1 LKVLIID
8 DERDIRDLASVSLA
22 RSEDMQVIT
31 ASSGPEGVR
40 LAREQH
46 PDAILLDLMMPAMD
60 GRATLQALRGEDGHR
75 EDPGRA
81 DERGLRRRA
90 GAGAAGRGG
99 RDPQAVRPHHAAG
112 APALRAG
119 GHALTMQSWD
129 DAYSHLRASFVHE
142 AAARL
147 DQITGLL
154 DALSANPADSTS
166 FLELRRR
173 FHAFAGAG
181 TSYGFPDVTALGL
194 RGERECAALIRQGGG
209 PGAQDLERWRGIVKD
224 MREVFASAREVRPE
238 APREATAPAR
248 HGPESIL
255 IVDEDEQ
262 VRESLTHLLETEG
275 MKTRAVRTKA
285 EAVLALD
292 EAVPNGVITDIRLPD
307 GSGYDLVEHIRGLPL
322 AAAESLP
329 ILILSPLS
337 PFLDKVEAIHCGA
350 DGYFEKP
357 VDWEALMR
365 RLQHLLER
373 NRPESARILSVE
385 DDPHQSAFVSAVL
398 KSAGYDVHVC
408 DEPTRFE
415 ADLVAFKPDLV
426 LMDIMLP
433 GITGYD
439 LVRYLRQDERHAALP
454 VIFLTTDGQLQA
466 RIETAKVGGDDHLL
480 KPVPP
485 PLLLS
490 AVAARLERSRFL
502 KSLLDRDG
510 LTRLLTHTAFLE
522 RARAAPGPEA
532 APPEQAQRVGDDRPR
547 PLQGRQRQV
556 RPPGGRPRA
565 GRPGRAPSPAPAP
578 GRHHRPLRRRGV
590 RGPDRGPAGGGHH
603 APHLRLLEEFAALEH
618 EVAGGGS
625 FHCTFSA
632 GVAMI
637 EPGMDLDSWKKAA
650 DDALYA
656 AKAAGRKRVIAA
668 SASRTK
674 PAVVPHSPIATA

>member
-1 LKVLIID
+1 M
-8 DERDIRDLASVSLA
+8 E
-22 RSEDMQVIT
+22 
-31 ASSGPEGVR
+31 
-40 LAREQH
+40 
-46 PDAILLDLMMPAMD
+46 
-60 GRATLQALRGEDGHR
+60 
-75 EDPGRA
+75 
-81 DERGLRRRA
+81 
-90 GAGAAGRGG
+90 
-99 RDPQAVRPHHAAG
+99 
-112 APALRAG
+112 
-119 GHALTMQSWD
+119 SWE
-129 DAYSHLRASFVHE
+129 DAYGHLRAAFVHE

-147 DQITGLL
+147 DQVEKLL
-154 DALSANPADSTS
+154 DTLAAAPADSTS

-181 TSYGFPDVTALGL
+181 TSYGFPEVTNLGL
-194 RGERECAALIRQGGG
+194 RGERECAALIRQGAA
-209 PGAQDLERWRGIVKD
+209 PAAEDLDRWRGLVKSLRD
-224 MREVFASAREVRPE
+224 VFASARDSRAE
-238 APREATAPAR
+238 APKAPAALAP

-255 IVDEDEQ
+255 VVDEDESI
-262 VRESLTHLLETEG
+262 RNSLTHLLESEG
-275 MKTRAVRTKA
+275 MTARAVRTKA
-285 EAVLALD
+285 EAVRAIE
-292 EAVPNGVITDIRLPD
+292 EAVPRGVITDIRLPD

-322 AAAESLP
+322 AEAESLP

-398 KSAGYDVHVC
+398 KSAGYDVCVC
-408 DEPTRFE
+408 DDPTRFE

-522 RARAAPGPEA
+522 RARAALA
-532 APPEQAQRVGDDRPR
+532 LKQRHAGKLSAWVMVDLDHFKAVNDKYGHPVGDRV
-547 PLQGRQRQV
+547 LS
-556 RPPGGRPRA
+556 A
-565 GRPGRAPSPAPAP
+565 LSAL
-578 GRHHRPLRRRGV
+578 LRRRLRQADTIG
-590 RGPDRGPAGGGHH
+590 RYGGEEF
-603 APHLRLLEEFAALEH
+603 AVLIEDLPEADTARLISRLLEEFATLEH
-618 EVAGGGS
+618 QVPGGGS

-632 GVAMI
+632 GVAML
-637 EPGMDLDSWKKAA
+637 EEGMDLDAWKKAA

-656 AKAAGRKRVIAA
+656 AKAAGRRRVIAA
-668 SASRTK
+668 SGFHPAPAATP
-674 PAVVPHSPIATA
+674 PAVARA

>member
-1 LKVLIID
+1 
-8 DERDIRDLASVSLA
+8 
-22 RSEDMQVIT
+22 
-31 ASSGPEGVR
+31 
-40 LAREQH
+40 
-46 PDAILLDLMMPAMD
+46 
-60 GRATLQALRGEDGHR
+60 
-75 EDPGRA
+75 
-81 DERGLRRRA
+81 
-90 GAGAAGRGG
+90 
-99 RDPQAVRPHHAAG
+99 
-112 APALRAG
+112 
-119 GHALTMQSWD
+119 MQSWD

-147 DQITGLL
+147 DQITSLL
-154 DALSANPADSTS
+154 DALAANPADSTS

-194 RGERECAALIRQGGG
+194 RGERECAALIRQSAS
-209 PGAQDLERWRGIVKD
+209 PGAEDLGRWRGIVKE
-224 MREVFASAREVRPE
+224 MREVFANAREVRPE

-522 RARAAPGPEA
+522 RARAALALKQRHPGKHSAWVMIDLDHFKAVNDKYGHP
-532 APPEQAQRVGDDRPR
+532 VGDRV
-547 PLQGRQRQV
+547 LG
-556 RPPGGRPRA
+556 A
-565 GRPGRAPSPAPAP
+565 LAAL
-578 GRHHRPLRRRGV
+578 LRRRLRQADTIG
-590 RGPDRGPAGGGHH
+590 RYGGEEF
-603 APHLRLLEEFAALEH
+603 AVLIEDLPEADTTRLISRLLEEFAALEH

-637 EPGMDLDSWKKAA
+637 EAGMDLDSWKKAA

>member
-1 LKVLIID
+1 M
-8 DERDIRDLASVSLA
+8 E
-22 RSEDMQVIT
+22 
-31 ASSGPEGVR
+31 
-40 LAREQH
+40 
-46 PDAILLDLMMPAMD
+46 
-60 GRATLQALRGEDGHR
+60 
-75 EDPGRA
+75 
-81 DERGLRRRA
+81 
-90 GAGAAGRGG
+90 
-99 RDPQAVRPHHAAG
+99 
-112 APALRAG
+112 
-119 GHALTMQSWD
+119 SWE

-147 DQITGLL
+147 DQITKLL
-154 DALSANPADSTS
+154 DGLAANPADSTS

-181 TSYGFPDVTALGL
+181 TSYGFPEVTNLGL
-194 RGERECAALIRQGGG
+194 RGERECAALIRQSGAPG
-209 PGAQDLERWRGIVKD
+209 PADIERWRGLVASLQA
-224 MREVFASAREVRPE
+224 VFAGAREARAE
-238 APREATAPAR
+238 APRVPTAPVA
-248 HGPESIL
+248 HGADSIL
-255 IVDEDEQ
+255 IVDDDEQ
-262 VRESLTHLLETEG
+262 IRKSLTHLLEVEG
-275 MKTRAVRTKA
+275 MTARAVRTKA
-285 EAVLALD
+285 EAVQAL
-292 EAVPNGVITDIRLPD
+292 EESVPHGVITDIRLRD

-322 AAAESLP
+322 AEAESLP

-398 KSAGYDVHVC
+398 KSAGYDVKVC

-522 RARAAPGPEA
+522 RARAALALKQRHPGKLSAWVMIDLDHFKAVNDKYGHP
-532 APPEQAQRVGDDRPR
+532 VGDRV
-547 PLQGRQRQV
+547 LG
-556 RPPGGRPRA
+556 A
-565 GRPGRAPSPAPAP
+565 LSAL
-578 GRHHRPLRRRGV
+578 LRRRLRQADTIG
-590 RGPDRGPAGGGHH
+590 RYGGEEF
-603 APHLRLLEEFAALEH
+603 AVLIEDLAEADTTRLISRLLEEFAAIEH
-618 EVAGGGS
+618 QVPGGGS
-625 FHCTFSA
+625 FRCTFSA
-632 GVAMI
+632 GVAML
-637 EPGMDLDSWKKAA
+637 EESMDLDSWKKTA

-656 AKAAGRKRVIAA
+656 AKAAGRRRVIAA
-668 SASRTK
+668 SGFQAQPVTAPSAAAS
-674 PAVVPHSPIATA
+674 A

>member
-1 LKVLIID
+1 
-8 DERDIRDLASVSLA
+8 
-22 RSEDMQVIT
+22 
-31 ASSGPEGVR
+31 
-40 LAREQH
+40 
-46 PDAILLDLMMPAMD
+46 
-60 GRATLQALRGEDGHR
+60 
-75 EDPGRA
+75 
-81 DERGLRRRA
+81 
-90 GAGAAGRGG
+90 
-99 RDPQAVRPHHAAG
+99 
-112 APALRAG
+112 
-119 GHALTMQSWD
+119 MQSWD

-522 RARAAPGPEA
+522 RARAALALKQRHPGKHSAWVMIDLDHFKAVNDKYGHP
-532 APPEQAQRVGDDRPR
+532 VGDRV
-547 PLQGRQRQV
+547 LG
-556 RPPGGRPRA
+556 A
-565 GRPGRAPSPAPAP
+565 LAAL
-578 GRHHRPLRRRGV
+578 LRRRLRQADTIG
-590 RGPDRGPAGGGHH
+590 RYGGEEF
-603 APHLRLLEEFAALEH
+603 AVLIEDLPEADTTRLISRLLEEFAALEH

>member
-1 LKVLIID
+1 M
-8 DERDIRDLASVSLA
+8 E
-22 RSEDMQVIT
+22 
-31 ASSGPEGVR
+31 
-40 LAREQH
+40 
-46 PDAILLDLMMPAMD
+46 
-60 GRATLQALRGEDGHR
+60 
-75 EDPGRA
+75 
-81 DERGLRRRA
+81 
-90 GAGAAGRGG
+90 
-99 RDPQAVRPHHAAG
+99 
-112 APALRAG
+112 
-119 GHALTMQSWD
+119 SWE

-142 AAARL
+142 AAGRL
-147 DQITGLL
+147 EQIGKLL
-154 DALSANPADSTS
+154 DALSQNPADSAS

-181 TSYGFPDVTALGL
+181 TSYGLPEVSALGL
-194 RGERECAALIRQGGG
+194 RGERECASLIRQGTA
-209 PGAQDLERWRGIVKD
+209 PSPEDLDRWRKVVEE
-224 MREVFASAREVRPE
+224 MRAVFDAAREGPSDV
-238 APREATAPAR
+238 PREPAALRTGGSETILVVDDDENVR
-248 HGPESIL
+248 H
-255 IVDEDEQ
+255 
-262 VRESLTHLLETEG
+262 SLTRLLELEG
-275 MKTRAVRTKA
+275 MTARAVRTKA
-285 EAVLALD
+285 EAARALD
-292 EAVPNGVITDIRLPD
+292 EELPGGVITDIRLPD
-307 GSGYDLVEHIRGLPL
+307 ASGYDLVEHIRGLPFP
-322 AAAESLP
+322 AAESLP

-398 KSAGYDVHVC
+398 KSAGYDVRVC
-408 DEPTRFE
+408 DDPTKFE

-522 RARAAPGPEA
+522 RARAALALKQRHEA
-532 APPEQAQRVGDDRPR
+532 KLSAWVMIDLDHFKAVNDKYGHPVGDRV
-547 PLQGRQRQV
+547 LG
-556 RPPGGRPRA
+556 A
-565 GRPGRAPSPAPAP
+565 LSAL
-578 GRHHRPLRRRGV
+578 LRRRLRQADTIG
-590 RGPDRGPAGGGHH
+590 RYGGEEF
-603 APHLRLLEEFAALEH
+603 AVLIDDLPEADTARLISRLLEEFAALEH
-618 EVAGGGS
+618 QVAGGDS

-632 GVAMI
+632 GVAMLK
-637 EPGMDLDSWKKAA
+637 EGMDLDEWKKAA

-656 AKAAGRKRVIAA
+656 AKAAGRRRVITASGFRAVPAGVSPAVA
-668 SASRTK
+668 SA
-674 PAVVPHSPIATA
+674 

>member
-1 LKVLIID
+1 
-8 DERDIRDLASVSLA
+8 
-22 RSEDMQVIT
+22 
-31 ASSGPEGVR
+31 
-40 LAREQH
+40 
-46 PDAILLDLMMPAMD
+46 
-60 GRATLQALRGEDGHR
+60 
-75 EDPGRA
+75 
-81 DERGLRRRA
+81 
-90 GAGAAGRGG
+90 
-99 RDPQAVRPHHAAG
+99 
-112 APALRAG
+112 
-119 GHALTMQSWD
+119 MQSWD

-285 EAVLALD
+285 EAVLALE

-522 RARAAPGPEA
+522 RARAALALKQRHPGKHSAWVMIDLDHFKAVNDKYGHP
-532 APPEQAQRVGDDRPR
+532 VGDRV
-547 PLQGRQRQV
+547 LG
-556 RPPGGRPRA
+556 A
-565 GRPGRAPSPAPAP
+565 LAAL
-578 GRHHRPLRRRGV
+578 LRRRLRQADTIG
-590 RGPDRGPAGGGHH
+590 RYGGEEF
-603 APHLRLLEEFAALEH
+603 AVLIEDLPEADTTRLISRLLEEFAALEH

>member
-1 LKVLIID
+1 M
-8 DERDIRDLASVSLA
+8 E
-22 RSEDMQVIT
+22 
-31 ASSGPEGVR
+31 
-40 LAREQH
+40 
-46 PDAILLDLMMPAMD
+46 
-60 GRATLQALRGEDGHR
+60 
-75 EDPGRA
+75 
-81 DERGLRRRA
+81 
-90 GAGAAGRGG
+90 
-99 RDPQAVRPHHAAG
+99 
-112 APALRAG
+112 
-119 GHALTMQSWD
+119 SWE

-142 AAARL
+142 AAGRL
-147 DQITGLL
+147 EQITKLL
-154 DALSANPADSTS
+154 DTLAANPADSAS

-181 TSYGFPDVTALGL
+181 TSYGLPDVTALGL
-194 RGERECAALIRQGGG
+194 RGERECAALIRQGGTPG
-209 PGAQDLERWRGIVKD
+209 PDDLARWREIVA
-224 MREVFASAREVRPE
+224 RLGEVFAGARESRSE
-238 APREATAPAR
+238 TPRAPATVPVA
-248 HGPESIL
+248 HGADSIL
-255 IVDEDEQ
+255 IVDDDEN
-262 VRESLTHLLETEG
+262 VRHSLTRLLEVEG
-275 MKTRAVRTKA
+275 MTARAVRTHA
-285 EAVLALD
+285 EAVRAL
-292 EAVPNGVITDIRLPD
+292 EEELPHGVITDIRLPD
-307 GSGYDLVEHIRGLPL
+307 GSGYGLVEHIRGLPL
-322 AAAESLP
+322 PASESLP

-398 KSAGYDVHVC
+398 KSAGYDVRVC
-408 DEPTRFE
+408 DDPTRFE

-502 KSLLDRDG
+502 KGLLDRDG

-522 RARAAPGPEA
+522 RARAALA
-532 APPEQAQRVGDDRPR
+532 LKQRHEGKLSAWVMIDLDHFKAINDKYGHPVGDRV
-547 PLQGRQRQV
+547 LS
-556 RPPGGRPRA
+556 A
-565 GRPGRAPSPAPAP
+565 LSAL
-578 GRHHRPLRRRGV
+578 LRRRLRQADTIG
-590 RGPDRGPAGGGHH
+590 RYGGEEF
-603 APHLRLLEEFAALEH
+603 AILIEDLPEADAARLISRLLEEFAAIEH
-618 EVAGGGS
+618 QVAGGGS
-625 FHCTFSA
+625 FHCTFSG
-632 GVAMI
+632 GVAML
-637 EPGMDLDSWKKAA
+637 ETGMDLDAWKKAA

-656 AKAAGRKRVIAA
+656 AKAAGRRRVIAA
-668 SASRTK
+668 SGFRTK
-674 PAVVPHSPIATA
+674 PTAIPPAVASA

>member
-1 LKVLIID
+1 M
-8 DERDIRDLASVSLA
+8 E
-22 RSEDMQVIT
+22 
-31 ASSGPEGVR
+31 
-40 LAREQH
+40 
-46 PDAILLDLMMPAMD
+46 
-60 GRATLQALRGEDGHR
+60 
-75 EDPGRA
+75 
-81 DERGLRRRA
+81 
-90 GAGAAGRGG
+90 
-99 RDPQAVRPHHAAG
+99 
-112 APALRAG
+112 
-119 GHALTMQSWD
+119 SWE

-142 AAARL
+142 AAGRL
-147 DQITGLL
+147 EQVTKLL
-154 DALSANPADSTS
+154 DALAANSADSAS

-181 TSYGFPDVTALGL
+181 TSYGLPDVTALGL
-194 RGERECAALIRQGGG
+194 RGERACAALIRQGSAPG
-209 PGAQDLERWRGIVKD
+209 PEDLERWREIVEGL
-224 MREVFASAREVRPE
+224 RAVFATAREGTSE
-238 APREATAPAR
+238 TPRAPATPAP
-248 HGPESIL
+248 HGPDSIL
-255 IVDEDEQ
+255 IVDDDEH
-262 VRESLTHLLETEG
+262 VRHSLTRLLEVEG
-275 MKTRAVRTKA
+275 MKARAVRTKA
-285 EAVLALD
+285 EAVRAL
-292 EAVPNGVITDIRLPD
+292 EEELPRGVITDIRLPD
-307 GSGYDLVEHIRGLPL
+307 ASGYDVVEHIRGLALPE
-322 AAAESLP
+322 AESLP

-398 KSAGYDVHVC
+398 KSAGYDVRVC
-408 DEPTRFE
+408 DDPTKFE

-502 KSLLDRDG
+502 KGLLDRDG

-522 RARAAPGPEA
+522 RARAALALKQRHEAKLSAWVMIDLDHFKAINDKYGHPVGDRVLSALSALMRRRLRQADTIGRYGGEEFAVLIEDLPEA
-532 APPEQAQRVGDDRPR
+532 DTAR
-547 PLQGRQRQV
+547 LI
-556 RPPGGRPRA
+556 
-565 GRPGRAPSPAPAP
+565 S
-578 GRHHRPLRRRGV
+578 
-590 RGPDRGPAGGGHH
+590 
-603 APHLRLLEEFAALEH
+603 RLLEEFAALEH
-618 EVAGGGS
+618 QVTGGGS

-632 GVAMI
+632 GVAML
-637 EPGMDLDSWKKAA
+637 ETGMDLDGWKKAS
-650 DDALYA
+650 DDALYQ
-656 AKAAGRKRVIAA
+656 AKAAGRRRVIAA
-668 SASRTK
+668 SGFRTK
-674 PAVVPHSPIATA
+674 PTVLPPAIASA

>member
-1 LKVLIID
+1 L
-8 DERDIRDLASVSLA
+8 
-22 RSEDMQVIT
+22 T
-31 ASSGPEGVR
+31 A
-40 LAREQH
+40 
-46 PDAILLDLMMPAMD
+46 
-60 GRATLQALRGEDGHR
+60 
-75 EDPGRA
+75 
-81 DERGLRRRA
+81 
-90 GAGAAGRGG
+90 
-99 RDPQAVRPHHAAG
+99 
-112 APALRAG
+112 
-119 GHALTMQSWD
+119 QSWE

-147 DQITGLL
+147 DQITQFL
-154 DALSANPADSTS
+154 DALAQNPSDSTS

-181 TSYGFPDVTALGL
+181 TSYGFPEITALGL
-194 RGERECAALIRQGGG
+194 RGERECAALIRQGSG
-209 PGAQDLERWRGIVKD
+209 PAPDDLERWRGLVASMK
-224 MREVFASAREVRPE
+224 EVFGSARESHPE
-238 APREATAPAR
+238 APKETPTVP

-255 IVDEDEQ
+255 IVDDDEH
-262 VRESLTHLLETEG
+262 VRQSLTHLLESEG
-275 MKTRAVRTKA
+275 MKARAVRTKA
-285 EAVLALD
+285 EAMKALE
-292 EAVPNGVITDIRLPD
+292 EALPHGVITDIRLPD
-307 GSGYDLVEHIRGLPL
+307 GSGYDLAEHIRGLPL
-322 AAAESLP
+322 AEAESLP

-337 PFLDKVEAIHCGA
+337 PFLDKVEAVHCGA

-373 NRPESARILSVE
+373 NRPECARILSVE

-398 KSAGYDVHVC
+398 KSAGYEVKVC
-408 DEPTRFE
+408 DDPTRFE

-522 RARAAPGPEA
+522 RARAALALKKRHA
-532 APPEQAQRVGDDRPR
+532 AKLSAWVMIDLDHFKAVNDKYGHPVGDRV
-547 PLQGRQRQV
+547 LG
-556 RPPGGRPRA
+556 A
-565 GRPGRAPSPAPAP
+565 LAAL
-578 GRHHRPLRRRGV
+578 LRRRL
-590 RGPDRGPAGGGHH
+590 RQPDTIGRYGGEEF
-603 APHLRLLEEFAALEH
+603 AVLIEDLAEADTTRLISRLLEEFADLDH
-618 EVAGGGS
+618 QVAGGGS
-625 FHCTFSA
+625 FRCTFSA
-632 GVAMI
+632 GVAML
-637 EPGMDLDSWKKAA
+637 EEGMDLDAWKKAA

-656 AKAAGRKRVIAA
+656 AKKAGRRRVIAA
-668 SASRTK
+668 SGFQVR
-674 PAVVPHSPIATA
+674 PAATAAAQPATV

>member
-1 LKVLIID
+1 
-8 DERDIRDLASVSLA
+8 
-22 RSEDMQVIT
+22 
-31 ASSGPEGVR
+31 
-40 LAREQH
+40 
-46 PDAILLDLMMPAMD
+46 
-60 GRATLQALRGEDGHR
+60 
-75 EDPGRA
+75 
-81 DERGLRRRA
+81 
-90 GAGAAGRGG
+90 
-99 RDPQAVRPHHAAG
+99 
-112 APALRAG
+112 
-119 GHALTMQSWD
+119 MQSWE

-147 DQITGLL
+147 DQLTSLL
-154 DALSANPADSTS
+154 DALAANPSDNTS

-173 FHAFAGAG
+173 LHAFAGAG
-181 TSYGFPDVTALGL
+181 TSYGFPEVTALGL
-194 RGERECAALIRQGGG
+194 RGERECAMLIRQGAT
-209 PGAQDLERWRGIVKD
+209 PTPEDIERWRGTVATL
-224 MREVFASAREVRPE
+224 REVFANARETRPE
-238 APREATAPAR
+238 APKEAAAAPAP
-248 HGPESIL
+248 HGPEGIL
-255 IVDEDEQ
+255 VVDEDEH
-262 VRESLTHLLETEG
+262 VRQSLTHLLETEG
-275 MKTRAVRTKA
+275 MKVRAVRTKA
-285 EAVLALD
+285 EAVKALG
-292 EAVPNGVITDIRLPD
+292 ESLPHGVITDIRLPD
-307 GSGYDLVEHIRGLPL
+307 GSGYDLVEHIRGMPL

-398 KSAGYDVHVC
+398 KSAGYEVQVC
-408 DEPTRFE
+408 DDPTRFD

-522 RARAAPGPEA
+522 RARAALAQKQRHPGKQSAWVMIDLDHFKAVNDKYGHP
-532 APPEQAQRVGDDRPR
+532 VGDRV
-547 PLQGRQRQV
+547 LG
-556 RPPGGRPRA
+556 A
-565 GRPGRAPSPAPAP
+565 LAAL
-578 GRHHRPLRRRGV
+578 LRRRLRQADTIG
-590 RGPDRGPAGGGHH
+590 RYGGEEF
-603 APHLRLLEEFAALEH
+603 AVLIEDLPEADTERLISRLLEEFAALEH
-618 EVAGGGS
+618 GVTGGGS

-632 GVAMI
+632 GVAMLD
-637 EPGMDLDSWKKAA
+637 ETMDLDDWKKAA

-656 AKAAGRKRVIAA
+656 AKAAGRRRVV
-668 SASRTK
+668 SASGFRAK
-674 PAVVPHSPIATA
+674 PAHVPPPATATV

>member
-1 LKVLIID
+1 
-8 DERDIRDLASVSLA
+8 
-22 RSEDMQVIT
+22 
-31 ASSGPEGVR
+31 
-40 LAREQH
+40 
-46 PDAILLDLMMPAMD
+46 
-60 GRATLQALRGEDGHR
+60 
-75 EDPGRA
+75 
-81 DERGLRRRA
+81 
-90 GAGAAGRGG
+90 
-99 RDPQAVRPHHAAG
+99 
-112 APALRAG
+112 
-119 GHALTMQSWD
+119 MQSWD

-522 RARAAPGPEA
+522 RARAALA
-532 APPEQAQRVGDDRPR
+532 LKQRHPSKHSAWVMIDLDHFKAVNDKYGHPVGDRV
-547 PLQGRQRQV
+547 LG
-556 RPPGGRPRA
+556 A
-565 GRPGRAPSPAPAP
+565 LAAL
-578 GRHHRPLRRRGV
+578 LRRRLRQADTIG
-590 RGPDRGPAGGGHH
+590 RYGGEEF
-603 APHLRLLEEFAALEH
+603 AVLIEDLPEADTTRLISRLLEEFAALEH

>member
-1 LKVLIID
+1 M
-8 DERDIRDLASVSLA
+8 E
-22 RSEDMQVIT
+22 
-31 ASSGPEGVR
+31 
-40 LAREQH
+40 
-46 PDAILLDLMMPAMD
+46 
-60 GRATLQALRGEDGHR
+60 
-75 EDPGRA
+75 
-81 DERGLRRRA
+81 
-90 GAGAAGRGG
+90 
-99 RDPQAVRPHHAAG
+99 
-112 APALRAG
+112 
-119 GHALTMQSWD
+119 SWE

-147 DQITGLL
+147 EQLTQLL
-154 DALSANPADSTS
+154 DTLAQNPADSTS

-181 TSYGFPDVTALGL
+181 TSYGFPDVTNLGL
-194 RGERECAALIRQGGG
+194 RGERECAALIRQGSAPG
-209 PGAQDLERWRGIVKD
+209 PEDLERWRGLVQD
-224 MREVFASAREVRPE
+224 LREVFAAARDTKAE
-238 APREATAPAR
+238 APQAPASPAP

-255 IVDEDEQ
+255 IVDDDEQ
-262 VRESLTHLLETEG
+262 VRRSLTHLLETEG
-275 MKTRAVRTKA
+275 MTARAVRTKA
-285 EAVLALD
+285 EAVRALD
-292 EAVPNGVITDIRLPD
+292 EALPHGVITDIRLPD

-385 DDPHQSAFVSAVL
+385 DDPHQSAFVGAVL
-398 KSAGYDVHVC
+398 KSAGYDVKVC
-408 DEPTRFE
+408 DDPTKFE

-522 RARAAPGPEA
+522 RARAALA
-532 APPEQAQRVGDDRPR
+532 LKQRHAEKQSAWVMIDLDHFKAVNDKYGHPVGDRV
-547 PLQGRQRQV
+547 LG
-556 RPPGGRPRA
+556 A
-565 GRPGRAPSPAPAP
+565 LAAL
-578 GRHHRPLRRRGV
+578 LRRRL
-590 RGPDRGPAGGGHH
+590 RAPDTIGRYGGEEF
-603 APHLRLLEEFAALEH
+603 AVLIEDLPEADTTRLISRLLEEFAELEH
-618 EVAGGGS
+618 QVAGGGS

-632 GVAMI
+632 GVAML
-637 EPGMDLDSWKKAA
+637 EQAMDLDSWKKAA
-650 DDALYA
+650 DDALYK
-656 AKAAGRKRVIAA
+656 AKTAGRRRVIAA
-668 SASRTK
+668 SGFQVR
-674 PAVVPHSPIATA
+674 PATMPPAAATA

>member
-1 LKVLIID
+1 M
-8 DERDIRDLASVSLA
+8 E
-22 RSEDMQVIT
+22 
-31 ASSGPEGVR
+31 
-40 LAREQH
+40 
-46 PDAILLDLMMPAMD
+46 
-60 GRATLQALRGEDGHR
+60 
-75 EDPGRA
+75 
-81 DERGLRRRA
+81 
-90 GAGAAGRGG
+90 
-99 RDPQAVRPHHAAG
+99 
-112 APALRAG
+112 
-119 GHALTMQSWD
+119 SWE
-129 DAYSHLRASFVHE
+129 DAYTNLRASFVHE
-142 AAARL
+142 AAGRL
-147 DQITGLL
+147 EQITKLL
-154 DALSANPADSTS
+154 DALAANPADSAS

-181 TSYGFPDVTALGL
+181 TSYGFPEVTALGL
-194 RGERECAALIRQGGG
+194 RGERECAGLIRQGGT
-209 PGAQDLERWRGIVKD
+209 PSPEDLARWREILERL
-224 MREVFASAREVRPE
+224 RELFAGARESRSE
-238 APREATAPAR
+238 APRAPAAPVA
-248 HGPESIL
+248 HGGESIL
-255 IVDEDEQ
+255 IVDDDEH
-262 VRESLTHLLETEG
+262 VRHSLTHLLEAEG
-275 MKTRAVRTKA
+275 MSARAVRTYA
-285 EAVLALD
+285 EAVRALG
-292 EAVPNGVITDIRLPD
+292 EELPAGVITDIRLPD

-398 KSAGYDVHVC
+398 KSAGYDVKVC
-408 DEPTRFE
+408 DDPTRFE

-522 RARAAPGPEA
+522 RARAALALKQRHEA
-532 APPEQAQRVGDDRPR
+532 KLSAWVMIDLDHFKAINDKYGHPVGDRV
-547 PLQGRQRQV
+547 LS
-556 RPPGGRPRA
+556 A
-565 GRPGRAPSPAPAP
+565 LAAL
-578 GRHHRPLRRRGV
+578 LRRRL
-590 RGPDRGPAGGGHH
+590 RQPDTIGRYGGEEF
-603 APHLRLLEEFAALEH
+603 AVLIEDLPEADTARLISRLLEEFATLEH
-618 EVAGGGS
+618 QVAGGGS

-632 GVAMI
+632 GVAML
-637 EPGMDLDSWKKAA
+637 EKGMDLDGWKKAA
-650 DDALYA
+650 DDALYQ
-656 AKAAGRKRVIAA
+656 AKAAGRRRVIAA
-668 SASRTK
+668 SGFRTK
-674 PAVVPHSPIATA
+674 PTAMPPAVASA

>member
-1 LKVLIID
+1 
-8 DERDIRDLASVSLA
+8 
-22 RSEDMQVIT
+22 
-31 ASSGPEGVR
+31 
-40 LAREQH
+40 
-46 PDAILLDLMMPAMD
+46 
-60 GRATLQALRGEDGHR
+60 
-75 EDPGRA
+75 
-81 DERGLRRRA
+81 
-90 GAGAAGRGG
+90 
-99 RDPQAVRPHHAAG
+99 
-112 APALRAG
+112 
-119 GHALTMQSWD
+119 MQSWE

-147 DQITGLL
+147 DQIAQFL
-154 DALSANPADSTS
+154 DALAQNPADSTS

-181 TSYGFPDVTALGL
+181 TSYGFPEVTALGL
-194 RGERECAALIRQGGG
+194 RGERECAALIRQGSVPG
-209 PGAQDLERWRGIVKD
+209 PDDLVRWRAVVAD
-224 MREVFASAREVRPE
+224 MREVFGSARESHPE
-238 APREATAPAR
+238 APKEAAAVP

-255 IVDEDEQ
+255 IVDDDEQ
-262 VRESLTHLLETEG
+262 VRQSLTHLLESEG
-275 MKTRAVRTKA
+275 MKARAVRTKA
-285 EAVLALD
+285 EAVKALD
-292 EAVPNGVITDIRLPD
+292 EALPHGVITDIRLPD
-307 GSGYDLVEHIRGLPL
+307 GSGYDLAEHIRGLPL

-398 KSAGYDVHVC
+398 KSAGYEVQVC

-522 RARAAPGPEA
+522 RARATLALK
-532 APPEQAQRVGDDRPR
+532 QRHAEKLSAWVMIDLDHFKAVNDKYGHPVGDRV
-547 PLQGRQRQV
+547 LG
-556 RPPGGRPRA
+556 A
-565 GRPGRAPSPAPAP
+565 LAAL
-578 GRHHRPLRRRGV
+578 LRRRL
-590 RGPDRGPAGGGHH
+590 RQPDTIGRYGGEEF
-603 APHLRLLEEFAALEH
+603 AVLIEDLPEADTTRLISRLLEEFAELEH
-618 EVAGGGS
+618 QVTGGGL
-625 FHCTFSA
+625 FQCTFSA
-632 GVAMI
+632 GVAML
-637 EPGMDLDSWKKAA
+637 EEGMDLDAWKKAA

-656 AKAAGRKRVIAA
+656 AKKAGRRRVIAA
-668 SASRTK
+668 SGFQVRP
-674 PAVVPHSPIATA
+674 PAAAAAQPATA

>member
-1 LKVLIID
+1 
-8 DERDIRDLASVSLA
+8 
-22 RSEDMQVIT
+22 
-31 ASSGPEGVR
+31 
-40 LAREQH
+40 
-46 PDAILLDLMMPAMD
+46 
-60 GRATLQALRGEDGHR
+60 
-75 EDPGRA
+75 
-81 DERGLRRRA
+81 
-90 GAGAAGRGG
+90 
-99 RDPQAVRPHHAAG
+99 
-112 APALRAG
+112 
-119 GHALTMQSWD
+119 MQSWD

-147 DQITGLL
+147 DQITSLL
-154 DALSANPADSTS
+154 DALAANPADSTS

-194 RGERECAALIRQGGG
+194 RGERECAALIRQSAS
-209 PGAQDLERWRGIVKD
+209 PGAEDLGRWRGIVKE
-224 MREVFASAREVRPE
+224 MREVFANAREVRPE
-238 APREATAPAR
+238 APREAAAPAP

-255 IVDEDEQ
+255 VVDEDEQ
-262 VRESLTHLLETEG
+262 VRQSLTHLLESEG
-275 MKTRAVRTKA
+275 MKVRAVRTKA
-285 EAVLALD
+285 EAVRALD
-292 EAVPNGVITDIRLPD
+292 QALPEGVITDIRLPD

-373 NRPESARILSVE
+373 NRPECARILSVE

-398 KSAGYDVHVC
+398 KSAGYDVRVC

-522 RARAAPGPEA
+522 RARAALA
-532 APPEQAQRVGDDRPR
+532 LKQRHPAKLSAWVMIDLDHFKSVNDKYGHPVGDRV
-547 PLQGRQRQV
+547 LG
-556 RPPGGRPRA
+556 A
-565 GRPGRAPSPAPAP
+565 LAAL
-578 GRHHRPLRRRGV
+578 LRRRL
-590 RGPDRGPAGGGHH
+590 RQPDTIGRYGGEEF
-603 APHLRLLEEFAALEH
+603 AVLIEDLPEADTTRLISRLLEEFAALEH
-618 EVAGGGS
+618 DVTGGGS

-637 EPGMDLDSWKKAA
+637 EEGMDLDAWKKAA

-656 AKAAGRKRVIAA
+656 AKAAGRRRVIAA
-668 SASRTK
+668 SGFHTK
-674 PAVVPHSPIATA
+674 PASVPHSPVATA

>member
-1 LKVLIID
+1 M
-8 DERDIRDLASVSLA
+8 E
-22 RSEDMQVIT
+22 
-31 ASSGPEGVR
+31 
-40 LAREQH
+40 
-46 PDAILLDLMMPAMD
+46 
-60 GRATLQALRGEDGHR
+60 
-75 EDPGRA
+75 
-81 DERGLRRRA
+81 
-90 GAGAAGRGG
+90 
-99 RDPQAVRPHHAAG
+99 
-112 APALRAG
+112 
-119 GHALTMQSWD
+119 SWE
-129 DAYSHLRASFVHE
+129 DAYTHLRASFVHE

-147 DQITGLL
+147 EQVTHLL
-154 DALSANPADSTS
+154 DALAANPADSAS

-173 FHAFAGAG
+173 LHAFAGAG
-181 TSYGFPDVTALGL
+181 TSYGLPDVTALGL
-194 RGERECAALIRQGGG
+194 RGERECAALIRQGGTPG
-209 PGAQDLERWRGIVKD
+209 PDDLQRWRGLVEGL
-224 MREVFASAREVRPE
+224 REVFASAREVRIE
-238 APREATAPAR
+238 APREAASPVAR
-248 HGPESIL
+248 GAESIL
-255 IVDEDEQ
+255 VVDDDEQ
-262 VRESLTHLLETEG
+262 VRHSLTRLLEVEG
-275 MKTRAVRTKA
+275 MTARAVRTKA
-285 EAVLALD
+285 EAVRALE
-292 EAVPNGVITDIRLPD
+292 EALPHGVVTDIRLPD

-322 AAAESLP
+322 PEAESLP

-373 NRPESARILSVE
+373 NRPESARVLSVE

-398 KSAGYDVHVC
+398 KSAGYDVRVC
-408 DEPTRFE
+408 DDPTKFE

-522 RARAAPGPEA
+522 RARAALALKQRHPGKLSAWVMIDLDHFKAINDKYGHP
-532 APPEQAQRVGDDRPR
+532 VGDRV
-547 PLQGRQRQV
+547 LG
-556 RPPGGRPRA
+556 A
-565 GRPGRAPSPAPAP
+565 LAAL
-578 GRHHRPLRRRGV
+578 LRRRL
-590 RGPDRGPAGGGHH
+590 RAPDTIGRYGGEEF
-603 APHLRLLEEFAALEH
+603 AVLIEDLPEADTARLISRLLEEFAALEH
-618 EVAGGGS
+618 QVPGGGS
-625 FHCTFSA
+625 FQCTFSA
-632 GVAMI
+632 GVAML
-637 EPGMDLDSWKKAA
+637 EEGMDLDSWKKAA

-656 AKAAGRKRVIAA
+656 AKDAGRRRVIAA
-668 SASRTK
+668 SGFQAR
-674 PAVVPHSPIATA
+674 PAATAASA

>member
-1 LKVLIID
+1 
-8 DERDIRDLASVSLA
+8 
-22 RSEDMQVIT
+22 
-31 ASSGPEGVR
+31 
-40 LAREQH
+40 
-46 PDAILLDLMMPAMD
+46 
-60 GRATLQALRGEDGHR
+60 
-75 EDPGRA
+75 
-81 DERGLRRRA
+81 
-90 GAGAAGRGG
+90 
-99 RDPQAVRPHHAAG
+99 
-112 APALRAG
+112 
-119 GHALTMQSWD
+119 MQSWD

-154 DALSANPADSTS
+154 DALAANPADSTS

-181 TSYGFPDVTALGL
+181 TSYGFPDVTDHGL
-194 RGERECAALIRQGGG
+194 RGERECAALIRQGAA
-209 PGAQDLERWRGIVKD
+209 PSPEDIHRWRGVVASL
-224 MREVFASAREVRPE
+224 REIFTAARDIRPE
-238 APREATAPAR
+238 APKEAAAPAR

-255 IVDEDEQ
+255 IVDEDEH
-262 VRESLTHLLETEG
+262 VRQSLTHLLETEG
-275 MKTRAVRTKA
+275 MKARAVRTKA
-285 EAVLALD
+285 EAVKALG
-292 EAVPNGVITDIRLPD
+292 EAVPDGVITDIRLAD

-398 KSAGYDVHVC
+398 KSAGYDVQVC
-408 DEPTRFE
+408 DDPTRFD

-522 RARAAPGPEA
+522 RARAALALKQRHPGKHSAWVMIDLDHFKAVNDKYGHP
-532 APPEQAQRVGDDRPR
+532 VGDRV
-547 PLQGRQRQV
+547 LG
-556 RPPGGRPRA
+556 A
-565 GRPGRAPSPAPAP
+565 LAAL
-578 GRHHRPLRRRGV
+578 LRRRLRQADTIG
-590 RGPDRGPAGGGHH
+590 RYGGEEF
-603 APHLRLLEEFAALEH
+603 AVLIEDLPEADTTRLISRLLEEFAALEH
-618 EVAGGGS
+618 DVTGGGS

-637 EPGMDLDSWKKAA
+637 EEGMDLDSWKKAA

-656 AKAAGRKRVIAA
+656 AKAAGRRRVIAA
-668 SASRTK
+668 SGFHTK
-674 PAVVPHSPIATA
+674 PAAVPRSPMATA

>member
-1 LKVLIID
+1 
-8 DERDIRDLASVSLA
+8 
-22 RSEDMQVIT
+22 
-31 ASSGPEGVR
+31 
-40 LAREQH
+40 
-46 PDAILLDLMMPAMD
+46 
-60 GRATLQALRGEDGHR
+60 
-75 EDPGRA
+75 
-81 DERGLRRRA
+81 
-90 GAGAAGRGG
+90 
-99 RDPQAVRPHHAAG
+99 
-112 APALRAG
+112 
-119 GHALTMQSWD
+119 MQSWD

-147 DQITGLL
+147 DQITSLL
-154 DALSANPADSTS
+154 DALTANPADSTS

-194 RGERECAALIRQGGG
+194 RGERECAALIRQSAS
-209 PGAQDLERWRGIVKD
+209 PGAEDLGRWRGIVKE
-224 MREVFASAREVRPE
+224 MREVFANAREVRPE
-238 APREATAPAR
+238 APREAAAPAP

-255 IVDEDEQ
+255 VVDEDEQ
-262 VRESLTHLLETEG
+262 VRQSLTHLLESEG
-275 MKTRAVRTKA
+275 MKVRAVRTKA
-285 EAVLALD
+285 EAVRALD
-292 EAVPNGVITDIRLPD
+292 QALPEGVITDIRLPD

-373 NRPESARILSVE
+373 NRPECARILSVE

-398 KSAGYDVHVC
+398 KSAGYDVRVC

-522 RARAAPGPEA
+522 RARAALA
-532 APPEQAQRVGDDRPR
+532 LKQRHPAKLSAWVMIDLDHFKSVNDKYGHPVGDRV
-547 PLQGRQRQV
+547 LG
-556 RPPGGRPRA
+556 A
-565 GRPGRAPSPAPAP
+565 LAAL
-578 GRHHRPLRRRGV
+578 LRRRL
-590 RGPDRGPAGGGHH
+590 RQPDTIGRYGGEEF
-603 APHLRLLEEFAALEH
+603 AVLIEDLPEADTTRLISRLLEEFAALEH
-618 EVAGGGS
+618 DVTGGGS

-637 EPGMDLDSWKKAA
+637 EEGMDLDAWKKAA

-656 AKAAGRKRVIAA
+656 AKAAGRRRVIAA
-668 SASRTK
+668 SGFHTK
-674 PAVVPHSPIATA
+674 PASVPHSPVATA

>member
-1 LKVLIID
+1 
-8 DERDIRDLASVSLA
+8 
-22 RSEDMQVIT
+22 
-31 ASSGPEGVR
+31 
-40 LAREQH
+40 
-46 PDAILLDLMMPAMD
+46 
-60 GRATLQALRGEDGHR
+60 
-75 EDPGRA
+75 
-81 DERGLRRRA
+81 
-90 GAGAAGRGG
+90 
-99 RDPQAVRPHHAAG
+99 
-112 APALRAG
+112 
-119 GHALTMQSWD
+119 MQSWD

-238 APREATAPAR
+238 APREAAAPAR

-255 IVDEDEQ
+255 IVDADEQ

-285 EAVLALD
+285 EAVLALE

-398 KSAGYDVHVC
+398 KSAGYDVQVC
-408 DEPTRFE
+408 DDPTRFE

-522 RARAAPGPEA
+522 RARAALALKQRHA
-532 APPEQAQRVGDDRPR
+532 AKLSAWVMIDLDHFKAVNDKYGHPVGDRV
-547 PLQGRQRQV
+547 LG
-556 RPPGGRPRA
+556 A
-565 GRPGRAPSPAPAP
+565 LAAL
-578 GRHHRPLRRRGV
+578 LRRRL
-590 RGPDRGPAGGGHH
+590 RQPDTIGRYGGEEF
-603 APHLRLLEEFAALEH
+603 AVLIEDLPEADTTRLISRLLEEFAELEH
-618 EVAGGGS
+618 QVTGGGL
-625 FHCTFSA
+625 FQCTFSA
-632 GVAMI
+632 GVAML
-637 EPGMDLDSWKKAA
+637 EEGMDLDAWKKAA
-650 DDALYA
+650 DDALYT
-656 AKAAGRKRVIAA
+656 AKKAGRRRVVAA
-668 SASRTK
+668 SGFQVRPVA
-674 PAVVPHSPIATA
+674 ATAEQPATA

>member
-1 LKVLIID
+1 M
-8 DERDIRDLASVSLA
+8 E
-22 RSEDMQVIT
+22 
-31 ASSGPEGVR
+31 
-40 LAREQH
+40 
-46 PDAILLDLMMPAMD
+46 
-60 GRATLQALRGEDGHR
+60 
-75 EDPGRA
+75 
-81 DERGLRRRA
+81 
-90 GAGAAGRGG
+90 
-99 RDPQAVRPHHAAG
+99 
-112 APALRAG
+112 
-119 GHALTMQSWD
+119 SWE

-142 AAARL
+142 AAGRL
-147 DQITGLL
+147 EQLTKLL
-154 DALSANPADSTS
+154 DTLAANPADSVS

-181 TSYGFPDVTALGL
+181 TSYGFPEVTALGL
-194 RGERECAALIRQGGG
+194 RGERECAALIRQGSA
-209 PGAQDLERWRGIVKD
+209 PRPEDLERWRGIVEGL
-224 MREVFASAREVRPE
+224 REVFAGARDSGSE
-238 APREATAPAR
+238 APREPATRAPA
-248 HGPESIL
+248 GPETIL
-255 IVDEDEQ
+255 IVDDDEN
-262 VRESLTHLLETEG
+262 VRHSLTRLLEVEG
-275 MKTRAVRTKA
+275 MVTRAVRTKA
-285 EAVLALD
+285 EAVKALD
-292 EAVPNGVITDIRLPD
+292 EELPRGVITDIRLPD
-307 GSGYDLVEHIRGLPL
+307 ASGYDLVEHIRGLPL
-322 AAAESLP
+322 PAAESLP

-398 KSAGYDVHVC
+398 KSAGYDVCVC
-408 DEPTRFE
+408 DDPTGFE

-502 KSLLDRDG
+502 KGLLDRDG

-522 RARAAPGPEA
+522 RARAAIALKQRHEA
-532 APPEQAQRVGDDRPR
+532 KLSAWVMIDLDHFKAINDKYGHPVGDRV
-547 PLQGRQRQV
+547 LS
-556 RPPGGRPRA
+556 A
-565 GRPGRAPSPAPAP
+565 LSAL
-578 GRHHRPLRRRGV
+578 LRRRLRQADTIGRYGGEEFAV
-590 RGPDRGPAGGGHH
+590 LIDDLPEPDTAR
-603 APHLRLLEEFAALEH
+603 LISRLLEEFAALEH
-618 EVAGGGS
+618 QVAGGGS

-632 GVAMI
+632 GVAMLQ
-637 EPGMDLDSWKKAA
+637 EGMDLDEWKKAA
-650 DDALYA
+650 DDALYE
-656 AKAAGRKRVIAA
+656 AKAAGRRRVVAA
-668 SASRTK
+668 SGFR
-674 PAVVPHSPIATA
+674 AVPLSTPPATASA

>member
-1 LKVLIID
+1 
-8 DERDIRDLASVSLA
+8 
-22 RSEDMQVIT
+22 
-31 ASSGPEGVR
+31 
-40 LAREQH
+40 
-46 PDAILLDLMMPAMD
+46 
-60 GRATLQALRGEDGHR
+60 
-75 EDPGRA
+75 
-81 DERGLRRRA
+81 
-90 GAGAAGRGG
+90 
-99 RDPQAVRPHHAAG
+99 
-112 APALRAG
+112 
-119 GHALTMQSWD
+119 MQSWD

-292 EAVPNGVITDIRLPD
+292 EAVPHGVITDIRLPD

-522 RARAAPGPEA
+522 RARAALALKQRHPGKHSAWVMIDLDHFKAVNDKYGHP
-532 APPEQAQRVGDDRPR
+532 VGDRV
-547 PLQGRQRQV
+547 LG
-556 RPPGGRPRA
+556 A
-565 GRPGRAPSPAPAP
+565 LAAL
-578 GRHHRPLRRRGV
+578 LRRRLRQADTIG
-590 RGPDRGPAGGGHH
+590 RYGGEEF
-603 APHLRLLEEFAALEH
+603 AVLIEDLPEADTTRLISRLLEEFAALEH